1 MKTGTNLQRV
11 INPTTPGGFQ
21 MGVIVIDITAP

>member
-1 MKTGTNLQRV
+1 MKTETDLLRV
-11 INPTTPGGFQ
+11 FNRKTPAGFQ